1 MKWFQELKSWGAID
15 SHREPRPGCPDVPHV
30 LHQRLQSVKP
40 RSQFPDDLHQD
51 IMSQVRNSC
60 AVQTRLPERLP
71 LPIWNV
77 ARISAA
83 VALLVMIG
91 FAIFSI
97 SRRSEGAFEPATRT
111 GDLSVSLRSPVAL
124 AELPFS
130 VLSPLEDEWK
140 RVNQDMTNAASILL
154 SSVP

>member
-1 MKWFQELKSWGAID
+1 MKWFKELKSWGAID
-15 SHREPRPGCPDVPHV
+15 SHREPKPGCPDVPHV
-30 LHQRLQSVKP
+30 LHQRLQSAKP
-40 RSQFPDDLHQD
+40 CSQFPDDLHQD

-60 AVQTRLPERLP
+60 TVQTRLPERFALP
-71 LPIWNV
+71 VWSF

-83 VALLVMIG
+83 VALLVLLG
-91 FAIFSI
+91 FAILSI
-97 SRRSEGAFEPATRT
+97 SRRSEGALEPATRT
-111 GDLSVSLRSPVAL
+111 EDLVASIRSPVAL